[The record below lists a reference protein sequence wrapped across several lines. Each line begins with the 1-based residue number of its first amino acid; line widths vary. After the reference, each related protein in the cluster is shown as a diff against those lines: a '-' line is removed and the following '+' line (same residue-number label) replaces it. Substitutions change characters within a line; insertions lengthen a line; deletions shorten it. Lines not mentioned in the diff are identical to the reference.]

1 MNNQIVN
8 GMVLCEHYLS
18 VHKCG
23 TELAKLQS
31 SILYAFINKCEE
43 EYSMQLLKEM
53 QIYYFFV

>member
-1 MNNQIVN
+1 MNNQIAN

-18 VHKCG
+18 VHKYG

-31 SILYAFINKCEE
+31 SILYAFINKCEK

-53 QIYYFFV
+53 QIYYVFV